1 MFRQRKITPEQFVAM
16 RARILAKVNPE
27 TMPGREGLTLLNQL
41 MERKLI
47 SRIEFNR
54 KRQELLS
61 AL

>member
-1 MFRQRKITPEQFVAM
+1 
-16 RARILAKVNPE
+16 
-27 TMPGREGLTLLNQL
+27 MPGRKGLTLLNQL

-54 KRQELLS
+54 KRQEILS